1 MTADT
6 HPSAREKLDPR
17 LTRIGLVLIAAPILA
32 TVDATAVGVATQA
45 MTAHFRASLADVQW
59 VATGY
64 LLAIAMV
71 MPLSGWLSERY
82 GAKRMWINA
91 VALFTVGSALCGLA
105 WSLPALI
112 GFRLLQALGGGLMNP
127 ISQAIVAR
135 AAGPSQAG
143 RVLGLLSIPAM
154 FAPVLGPVLGGLVV
168 ESLDWRWIF
177 YVNLPICLTVLPLAA
192 RLLPADGAER
202 DAARPLDVLG
212 LLLLC
217 PGAAAVIYGLSLAGE
232 GGGSGA
238 LIATAVLGT
247 GLLLIGGYVIHALR
261 AGDAAMIDVRL
272 FARRGFAAATA
283 TSFLLGAAL
292 YSSMVLL
299 PLFYQQVHHTDA
311 FRTGLLLIPQA
322 VGAAIG
328 AFAAGRLAHRHG
340 ARTVVLTGLLL
351 MAAGTVVFTQ
361 AGAGPAAWSLTVSLV
376 VQGLGLGSVMG
387 PTMGVAYASVDERE
401 TPLAASALN
410 VLNRIGGS
418 VGTAIFLIVLENRLA
433 GAQAG
438 PAPAFGVTF
447 GWALALV
454 LLALVPAAMFPR
466 GDRRN
471 PEPATAT

>member
-1 MTADT
+1 MAADT
-6 HPSAREKLDPR
+6 LASARERLDPR
-17 LTRIGLVLIAAPILA
+17 LTRMGLVLIAAPILA

-45 MTAHFRASLADVQW
+45 MAAHFRTSLADVQW

-82 GAKRMWINA
+82 GAKRMWIIA

-168 ESLDWRWIF
+168 QSLDWRWIF
-177 YVNLPICLTVLPLAA
+177 YVNLPICLTVLPLAV

-202 DAARPLDVLG
+202 DAGRPLDVLG

-217 PGAAAVIYGLSLAGE
+217 PGATALIYGLSLAGE
-232 GGGSGA
+232 RGGPGSSV
-238 LIATAVLGT
+238 ATAVLGA

-311 FRTGLLLIPQA
+311 FRTGLLLTPQA
-322 VGAAIG
+322 LGAAAG
-328 AFAAGRLAHRHG
+328 AFAAGRLAHRYG
-340 ARTVVLTGLLL
+340 ARAVVLTGLLL
-351 MAAGTVVFTQ
+351 MAAGTAVFTQ
-361 AGAGPAAWSLTVSLV
+361 AGAGPAAWSLSVSLV

-387 PTMGVAYASVDERE
+387 PTMGAAYASVGERE
-401 TPLAASALN
+401 TPRAASALN

-418 VGTAIFLIVLENRLA
+418 LGTAIFLIVLENQLA
-433 GAQAG
+433 GAHAG
-438 PAPAFGVTF
+438 PESAFGVTF
-447 GWALALV
+447 GWALALAV
-454 LLALVPAAMFPR
+454 LALVPAALFPR
-466 GDRRN
+466 RRT
-471 PEPATAT
+471 PPS